1 MYKFVAVLA
10 VTAAAFAGPRSADAQ
25 DSMLGS
31 CKSTIRPQ
39 GQTPEPITDRPAPAD
54 ALRFTFVGTPVVITC
69 DDMVLQARTI
79 IYETDTQDIRASGD
93 VLLQQRDL
101 RVFAE
106 RAEMNS
112 RTKLGVFYQ
121 ANGIARIGEAPEEK
135 SQFGTQESD
144 VSFTGERIEK
154 SGPKTYK
161 IHHGSFTTCA
171 QPVPRWEMTM
181 GDATI
186 TMDEHALMRNVILR
200 VKDVP
205 VFYLPAF
212 YYPMEKDDRS
222 SGFLLP
228 TYGAS
233 NLRGTTLSNAFFWA
247 ISRSQDATFF
257 HDWTSKFGQ
266 GFGSEYR
273 YVKSAGSR
281 GNVKFFGTNT
291 PGTAD
296 EQGNAAP
303 ASRSY
308 DVSGDVNQALPR
320 NFRLIG
326 RVNYFTDIA
335 TQQLYQDVY
344 QSDQRQR
351 RDITAN
357 VSGTVARMRITAGG
371 ELHEYFYDKSDPVSG
386 VVSASRQR
394 NGRMPIVNVS
404 MPDRAIGSSKIYVGG
419 AGTGRVPARSTE
431 SRRSAHQAE
440 SLSIRRGPHAA
451 GAVEHIVI
459 PVRDGGC
466 LVAYHPLEQVLRD
479 HESRGPDG
487 GPLAGAHRIDA
498 SALRS
503 RGQHDRAR
511 AGAHL
516 SGARP
521 QTRDRTAIFHRPD
534 LLIRRS
540 DPGRRDR

>member
-1 MYKFVAVLA
+1 MS
-10 VTAAAFAGPRSADAQ
+10 RS
-25 DSMLGS
+25 
-31 CKSTIRPQ
+31 R
-39 GQTPEPITDRPAPAD
+39 
-54 ALRFTFVGTPVVITC
+54 
-69 DDMVLQARTI
+69 
-79 IYETDTQDIRASGD
+79 
-93 VLLQQRDL
+93 
-101 RVFAE
+101 
-106 RAEMNS
+106 
-112 RTKLGVFYQ
+112 
-121 ANGIARIGEAPEEK
+121 
-135 SQFGTQESD
+135 
-144 VSFTGERIEK
+144 GERVEK

-186 TMDEHALMRNVILR
+186 TMDEHALMRNVVLR

-296 EQGNAAP
+296 DQGNQAP

-308 DVSGDVNQALPR
+308 DVTGDVNQALPR

-357 VSGTVARMRITAGG
+357 ISGSVARMRITAGG
-371 ELHEYFYDKSDPVSG
+371 ELHEVLL
-386 VVSASRQR
+386 RQ
-394 NGRMPIVNVS
+394 
-404 MPDRAIGSSKIYVGG
+404 
-419 AGTGRVPARSTE
+419 E
-431 SRRSAHQAE
+431 
-440 SLSIRRGPHAA
+440 
-451 GAVEHIVI
+451 
-459 PVRDGGC
+459 
-466 LVAYHPLEQVLRD
+466 
-479 HESRGPDG
+479 
-487 GPLAGAHRIDA
+487 
-498 SALRS
+498 RS
-503 RGQHDRAR
+503 R
-511 AGAHL
+511 
-516 SGARP
+516 
-521 QTRDRTAIFHRPD
+521 
-534 LLIRRS
+534 
-540 DPGRRDR
+540 